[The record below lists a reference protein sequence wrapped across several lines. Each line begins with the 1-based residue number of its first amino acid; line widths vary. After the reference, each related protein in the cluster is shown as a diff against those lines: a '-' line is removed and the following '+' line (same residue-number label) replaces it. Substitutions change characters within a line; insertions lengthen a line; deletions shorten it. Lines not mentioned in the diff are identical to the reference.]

1 MRHVPC
7 GNFRK
12 DVVGLSL
19 KTPTVSHADN
29 RCLYVGLSPSR
40 LLLWAGECGT
50 CVNTA
55 VHSLLSLHIVAPR
68 RTCLKPCPGLPA
80 VIATLPWSSQSG
92 PRCSQCAL
100 VRGELAGP
108 LCLCPAALLV
118 PCGARLWPRAASFC
132 LCDPPASGI
141 HFSGSE
147 AALTSL
153 RLPHPTCQ
161 FPHCGGGSLALLP
174 VKRAGPPWLRM
185 VDTPHR
191 GS

>member
-1 MRHVPC
+1 MPWFLAGLVHIPSPVSSAAVAVRHVPC

-68 RTCLKPCPGLPA
+68 RTCLKALPRPPCRDRGPPVEFSEWPPLLSVCSGQRRTGRSPLSLPRGPPGA
-80 VIATLPWSSQSG
+80 MRGTSMATG
-92 PRCSQCAL
+92 
-100 VRGELAGP
+100 
-108 LCLCPAALLV
+108 
-118 PCGARLWPRAASFC
+118 SF
-132 LCDPPASGI
+132 
-141 HFSGSE
+141 
-147 AALTSL
+147 
-153 RLPHPTCQ
+153 
-161 FPHCGGGSLALLP
+161 LLP
-174 VKRAGPPWLRM
+174 L
-185 VDTPHR
+185 
-191 GS
+191 